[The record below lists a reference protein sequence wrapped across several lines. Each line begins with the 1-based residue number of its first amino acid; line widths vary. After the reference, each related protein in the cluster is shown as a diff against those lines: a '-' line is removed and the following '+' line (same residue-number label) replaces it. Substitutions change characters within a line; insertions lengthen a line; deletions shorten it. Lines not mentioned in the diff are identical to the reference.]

1 MAKVEDYKAYWMEL
15 AAKAGVPEDKAKAMA
30 ETLGDEAVAKAF
42 KQAFKAV
49 PDYSYDL
56 DQVRDK
62 TKAEAVAEAKK
73 FYDDWYNAQAKPA
86 YEHNLKIIE
95 EYNRYKSIY
104 GDINNAE
111 GTGNN
116 AGANP
121 GYLTERQAEELI
133 NKAMAA
139 QNAAYV
145 GLTKNSMRIATQHL
159 REFGEVL
166 DPDDL
171 DKFAANKGFTNLDQ
185 AYKEYV
191 SPRVAERQAKDMETK
206 LKAARE
212 EGAREALSR
221 AKHPGDSHGRGYVN
235 PFTKQGEAL
244 PKDAVPEEH
253 SRNAFL
259 DGWENYKEE
268 LTKK

>member
-62 TKAEAVAEAKK
+62 TKSEATAEAKA
-73 FYDDWYNAQAKPA
+73 FYDNWYATQAKPA

-95 EYNRYKSIY
+95 EYNRYKSLY
-104 GDINNAE
+104 GDVNNAE
-111 GTGNN
+111 GAGNV
-116 AGANP
+116 GANP
-121 GYLTERQAEELI
+121 GYMTEKQAEEMI
-133 NKAMAA
+133 NRAMAA

-171 DKFAANKGFTNLDQ
+171 DKFASNKGFTNLDQ

-191 SPRVAERQAKDMETK
+191 APRQEAKHTVEWETK
-206 LKAARE
+206 VKAAKE
-212 EGAREALSR
+212 EGAREERSR
-221 AKHPGDSHGRGYVN
+221 SKHPADSHGRGYVN

-244 PKDAVPEEH
+244 PKDADPTVH
-253 SRNAFL
+253 ARNAFM
-259 DGWENYKEE
+259 DGWDNYKEE